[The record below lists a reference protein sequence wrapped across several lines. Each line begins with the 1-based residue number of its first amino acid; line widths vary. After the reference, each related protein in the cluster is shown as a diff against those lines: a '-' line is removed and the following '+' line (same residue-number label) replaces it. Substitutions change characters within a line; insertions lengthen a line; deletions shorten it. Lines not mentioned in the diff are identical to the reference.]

1 MALSNYAFVV
11 LNDVGSVATA
21 LEDSLKKYVSAGG
34 SVLLVLGPASVAMP
48 RVPLLD
54 ESIQSAPSYAGRE
67 GERFLTVAELDAGH
81 PVLRSVEKFAAV
93 KFYQAVN
100 VTPAKSTV
108 LARLNDKT
116 PLVLERKIGE
126 GKALAFTST
135 FDNVSNDLPLHAAWV
150 PFIQQSAAYLGGGG
164 AEVPVNLAVDSYV
177 ELRSSDGK
185 GSAEVLDPDGKRLL
199 SIQEA
204 ATAKNFVLAREGFF
218 ELKTAAGRRS
228 LIAAHADRRESDL
241 TPIPQETLDLWK
253 GTGSGDISSG
263 GASNTPAGA
272 ARKPWGLWP
281 VLLLLLLGVAIAESV
296 VANRYLRPPTQE
308 QEGAKREA
316 A

>member
-1 MALSNYAFVV
+1 
-11 LNDVGSVATA
+11 
-21 LEDSLKKYVSAGG
+21 
-34 SVLLVLGPASVAMP
+34 
-48 RVPLLD
+48 
-54 ESIQSAPSYAGRE
+54 
-67 GERFLTVAELDAGH
+67 
-81 PVLRSVEKFAAV
+81 
-93 KFYQAVN
+93 
-100 VTPAKSTV
+100 
-108 LARLNDKT
+108 
-116 PLVLERKIGE
+116 
-126 GKALAFTST
+126 
-135 FDNVSNDLPLHAAWV
+135 
-150 PFIQQSAAYLGGGG
+150 
-164 AEVPVNLAVDSYV
+164 
-177 ELRSSDGK
+177 
-185 GSAEVLDPDGKRLL
+185 
-199 SIQEA
+199 
-204 ATAKNFVLAREGFF
+204 
-218 ELKTAAGRRS
+218 LKTAAGRRS